1 MWKNSSSGGGPQLAS
16 RNGNNTTNFTTNDD
30 DDDWETDPD
39 YINDVSEHEQRWG
52 GARSGGGAME

>member
-16 RNGNNTTNFTTNDD
+16 RNGNSATNFTSNDHD

-39 YINDVSEHEQRWG
+39 YINDGSEQEQRWG
-52 GARSGGGAME
+52 GTRSGGAIE